1 MLKIDENKLVLSKE
15 LVMLLQANPGDKIAI
30 EYSVNG
36 NTLIPVI
43 LKSDR
48 GNVLNKSNTVS
59 FKGKQR
65 ESLLQFG
72 TEFQVEIKDNVLT
85 LIGDK
90 GTVVYTAVPETTFEE
105 PLDKSIILDT
115 NYNIQK
121 FEKYEL

>member
-72 TEFQVEIKDNVLT
+72 TEFQVEVKDNVLT

-121 FEKYEL
+121 FDKYEL

>member
-72 TEFQVEIKDNVLT
+72 TEFQVEVKDNVLT

>member
-1 MLKIDENKLVLSKE
+1 MLKIDENKLILSKE
-15 LVMLLQANPGDKIAI
+15 LVILLQANPGDKIAI

-72 TEFQVEIKDNVLT
+72 TEFQVEVKDNVLT